1 MNNNIVMEEKISR
14 NMEKEKLQALKRIIS
29 TLSEEEA
36 KKVVE
41 LCKNG
46 EKTGY
51 ATLDKPWEKFY
62 ENKHKTDQFLN
73 TTPYQGLVASNNDF
87 GKEIAIEYFGS
98 KVNFENLIKNIDI
111 VAKSLEEY
119 GIKKGDF
126 VTICSTTTPEVVY
139 LFYAIS
145 KMGAIANVISPFY
158 SSDELIS
165 RINECDSKLV
175 IMVDKFFPK
184 FKDVLN
190 KETKK
195 NVVVLPMMNST
206 LLRFV
211 SPKVKIDGKAN
222 EIGWKTFIADG
233 AHRQD
238 VPVDPYKN
246 LKPQAMVYS
255 SGTTGASKGI
265 LLSVDSFQ
273 KLVHAYGNS
282 GFDTSRRQSVY
293 QNIPPWHSTGLSLGI
308 NFPLSYGVKVCTDPR
323 FDHDVFVKNVLK
335 FKPEYILTNTSM
347 YQGFTF
353 DKSLKRLEGKSLKF
367 LKYPVEGGE
376 PLTNKDISSIEEVFS
391 NHGSS
396 AKLLNGYGECECG
409 ATVTTDITGYK
420 FSNDASGIP
429 LPSITTVGIFDD
441 NFNEL
446 KYGERGNILV
456 KTEIGML
463 EYYKRP
469 IATQNFFYT
478 DVNGENWSQ
487 TGDLGY
493 MNKDGSLVVLGRKS
507 DYSVIDG
514 VKIFNF
520 DIERAILSS
529 NLVKLC
535 EVQTHPDDDN
545 KLVAHLVW
553 ENGIDALIKRH
564 PERETEVL
572 QRLQENILEQTKVE
586 ESVPYCFCIRDNF
599 PSAQSGKRDINF
611 VKHDIEGLIEVHPP
625 KAKEKKLTK

>member
-1 MNNNIVMEEKISR
+1 MD
-14 NMEKEKLQALKRIIS
+14 KEKLKSLKRIIS
-29 TLSEEEA
+29 TLPEEEA
-36 KKVVE
+36 KKVVDLYE
-41 LCKNG
+41 SG
-46 EKTGY
+46 QKTGY
-51 ATLDKPWEKFY
+51 ATLDMPWEEFYDKKGKFD
-62 ENKHKTDQFLN
+62 NFVN
-73 TTPYQGLVASNNDF
+73 TTPYQGLIFSNNGFDN
-87 GKEIAIEYFGS
+87 EIALEYFGS
-98 KVNFENLIKNIDI
+98 KISFGELIKNINL

-145 KMGAIANVISPFY
+145 KIGAIANVISPFY

-165 RINECDSKLV
+165 RINECDSKL
-175 IMVDKFFPK
+175 IIIVDTFFPK
-184 FKDVLN
+184 FKNILN
-190 KETKK
+190 NEKKK
-195 NVVVLPMMNST
+195 NIVVLPMMNST
-206 LLRFV
+206 LLKFI
-211 SPKVKIDGKAN
+211 SKKVKVDGKTN
-222 EIGWKTFIADG
+222 EVSWKNFVRDG
-233 AHRQD
+233 MLRED
-238 VPVDPYKN
+238 TKVDPYES

-273 KLVHAYGNS
+273 KLVNAYGNS

-353 DKSLKRLEGKSLKF
+353 DKSLKRLNGKSLKF

-376 PLTNKDISSIEEVFS
+376 PLTDKDINSIEEVFRT
-391 NHGSS
+391 HGSS
-396 AKLLNGYGECECG
+396 ARLLNGYGECECG
-409 ATVTTDITGYK
+409 ATVTTDITGHK
-420 FSNDASGIP
+420 FSNEASGIP
-429 LPSITTVGIFDD
+429 LPEITTVGIFDD

-446 KYGERGNILV
+446 KYGQRGNILV

-469 IATQNFFYT
+469 DDTRKFFYI
-478 DVNGENWSQ
+478 DINGDCWSQ

-493 MNKDGSLVVLGRKS
+493 MNEDGSLVVLGRKS
-507 DYSVIDG
+507 DYSVVNG
-514 VKIFNF
+514 VKVFNF

-535 EVQTHPDDDN
+535 EVQTHPHDEN
-545 KLVAHLVW
+545 KIVAHLVW
-553 ENGIDALIKRH
+553 ENDVDSILKKH
-564 PERETEVL
+564 PEREKEMLEKVQKSVLKETE
-572 QRLQENILEQTKVE
+572 LEE
-586 ESVPYCFCIRDNF
+586 AVPHCFCIRDKF

-611 VKHDIEGLIEVHPP
+611 VKNDIEGLIEINPP
-625 KAKEKKLTK
+625 KEKKLTK